1 MYLYFIEFFLVLF
14 YWFFMHKIS
23 GVYSAALTPINE
35 DLTINRDLYLRH
47 CQYLMK
53 QGHDGLAIFGTTGEA
68 NSFSIKEK
76 CLSIDF
82 LIANRIDPKVL
93 IPGTGSSS
101 VKDSILM
108 TKHADEHGVKGVL
121 LLPPFYYKN
130 VSDEGI
136 IKYYQNIIET
146 VGSDS
151 LKYILYNIPQVSGVE
166 INFNII
172 ENLLKLY
179 PDNVVGIKDSSGD
192 IEVMLKTIKYFDN
205 LALFCGH
212 DSLALKVCKRGGAGA
227 ITAGTNIAGKLLSF
241 IIHNYK
247 RENEIENFSLL
258 QNLMENIRETLTTN
272 EPISTM
278 KAYFSLV
285 DNIPEWSLVMPP
297 LKKIDDPKNHKIVI
311 SLKELVSKIDNLIS
325 SS

>member
-1 MYLYFIEFFLVLF
+1 
-14 YWFFMHKIS
+14 MHKIS

-76 CLSIDF
+76 CECIDF
-82 LIANRIDPKVL
+82 LITNRVDPKVL

-101 VKDSILM
+101 IKDSIFM
-108 TKHADEHGVKGVL
+108 NKHASEHKVGAVL

-130 VSDEGI
+130 VSDEGV
-136 IKYYQNIIET
+136 IKYYQKIIEE
-146 VGSDS
+146 VASND

-166 INFNII
+166 INFKII
-172 ENLLKLY
+172 ENLLKQY
-179 PDNVVGIKDSSGD
+179 PENVVGIKDSSGD
-192 IEVMLKTIKYFDN
+192 IDRMLKTIKYFDN
-205 LALFCGH
+205 LAVFCGH

-227 ITAGTNIAGKLLSF
+227 ITAGSNISGKLLSF
-241 IIHNYK
+241 IIHNHK
-247 RENEIENFSLL
+247 REAEISNFSSL
-258 QNLMENIRETLTTN
+258 QTLMEQIRETLTSS

-278 KAYFSLV
+278 KAYFSLI
-285 DNIPEWSLVMPP
+285 DNIPEWNNLMPP
-297 LKKIDDPKNHKIVI
+297 LKKIDDPQNHKTVM
-311 SLKELVSKIDNLIS
+311 SLKELIGKIDNLIS

>member
-1 MYLYFIEFFLVLF
+1 
-14 YWFFMHKIS
+14 MHKIS
-23 GVYSAALTPINE
+23 GVFSAALTPINE
-35 DLTINRDLYLRH
+35 DLTINKDLYLRH

-76 CLSIDF
+76 CDSIDF
-82 LIANRIDPKVL
+82 LIENRIDPKVL
-93 IPGTGSSS
+93 IPGTGASS
-101 VKDSILM
+101 VEDSIKL
-108 TKHADEHGVKGVL
+108 TKHAAMHNVKGIL

-130 VSDEGI
+130 VTDEGVI
-136 IKYYQNIIET
+136 NYYKTIIES
-146 VGSDS
+146 VGSS
-151 LKYILYNIPQVSGVE
+151 NLKYVLYNIPQVSGVE

-179 PDNVVGIKDSSGD
+179 PENVVGIKDSSGD
-192 IEVMLKTIKYFDN
+192 IDRMLRTIKYFDD

-212 DSLALKVCKRGGAGA
+212 DGLALKVCKRGGVGA
-227 ITAGTNIAGKLLSF
+227 ITAGSNISGKLLSF
-241 IIHNYK
+241 IINNYK
-247 RENEIENFSLL
+247 REGEIKNFLELQKLL
-258 QNLMENIRETLTTN
+258 ENIRETLTTS

-285 DNIPEWSLVMPP
+285 DNIPEWNNLMPP
-297 LKKIDDPKNHKIVI
+297 LKQIEDPLNNKTVMA
-311 SLKELVSKIDNLIS
+311 LKALVSRIDTLIS

>member
-1 MYLYFIEFFLVLF
+1 
-14 YWFFMHKIS
+14 MHSIS
-23 GVYSAALTPINE
+23 GVYSAALTPIKE
-35 DLTINRDLYLRH
+35 DLTINKDLYLRH

-76 CLSIDF
+76 CESIDF
-82 LIANRIDPKVL
+82 LIKNRIDPKIL
-93 IPGTGSSS
+93 MPGTGASS
-101 VKDSILM
+101 VEDSIKM
-108 TKHADEHGVKGVL
+108 TKHAVQHNVKAVL

-130 VSDEGI
+130 VTDEGVI
-136 IKYYQNIIET
+136 NYYQKIVEG
-146 VGSDS
+146 VGANN
-151 LKYILYNIPQVSGVE
+151 LLYVLYHIPQVSGVAL
-166 INFNII
+166 NFNII

-179 PDNVVGIKDSSGD
+179 PNNIAGIKDSSGD
-192 IEVMLKTIKYFDN
+192 TDHMLKTIKYFND

-212 DSLALKVCKRGGAGA
+212 DGLALRVCKRGGAGA

-247 RENEIENFSLL
+247 REDEINNFSAL
-258 QNLMENIRETLTTN
+258 QTLMEQIRETLTTS

-285 DNIPEWSLVMPP
+285 DNISEWNLVMPP
-297 LKKIDDPKNHKIVI
+297 LKKIEDPSTHKTVI
-311 SLKELVSKIDNLIS
+311 GLKELISKIDSLIS